1 MGGSGWCRGSRFEES
16 SFQLLKISC
25 ARESRPFK
33 DPSLPPLPVSR
44 GFNAIQWRGGGC
56 YHQKYGNRSNG
67 KIARLIKYNFNVSTG
82 WNLPPPP
89 PLPYSPFERS
99 NAKYIISICM
109 QINACILI
117 ISTRR
122 LLPRRATAICTP
134 FPPSSFIFFPVPLY
148 AHPRSP
154 LNSLSVFPV
163 LSAPPLFSLSLSLSL
178 AVRLINVN

>member
-1 MGGSGWCRGSRFEES
+1 MGGSGWCRGSRFEE

-44 GFNAIQWRGGGC
+44 GFNAIQWRGEGEGC

-134 FPPSSFIFFPVPLY
+134 FPPSS
-148 AHPRSP
+148 
-154 LNSLSVFPV
+154 
-163 LSAPPLFSLSLSLSL
+163 PPTLLFSSLYHYTPTL
-178 AVRLINVN
+178 APR